1 MTLRSAGLLIYN
13 AIGTQSFNG
22 ATMASLYGFPR
33 IANPGEGQ
41 KIGIVQLG
49 GVHSQA
55 DLQYYFTQQGLG
67 TAPIVNVVILKG
79 SSMVDDNASVEVA
92 LDVQII
98 AAVCPMATITVYF
111 APNSLAGFYN
121 AIEIAA
127 QNNDC
132 VSVSWGCD
140 EAIVPT
146 EYINTFQALISSC
159 KKPVFVASG
168 DNGSAGNVGIGL
180 NVGFPASVP
189 SAIACGG
196 TSIVVS
202 NGAIASESAWSGS
215 GGGYSKRYPIPAY
228 QSKVVGGQLRG
239 VPDVSGNAD
248 PKSGYNVYVSSKG
261 GMLVIGGTSAVAPLW
276 SALIA
281 LINQCSG
288 SSKLQNINASLYG
301 LIGGFRDVVGGSNG
315 AYGAI
320 KSWDAVTGLGVPIG
334 QGLLEGLFRPTEP
347 TAPPKPP
354 EPPAPPAPTPRVAS
368 IMPRVIMMGSVVNIN
383 VNGENLNGVQSVELR
398 GSGGAVH
405 QFVIVKKSNTSIVC
419 RLGKN
424 LIQAGNYP
432 LVLKSADSSITSI
445 QTIKIENL
453 PIKSRRFPPRR

>member
-1 MTLRSAGLLIYN
+1 MTLRSAGLLINN
-13 AIGTQSFNG
+13 AIGNQSFNG

-33 IANPGEGQ
+33 VANPGEGQ

-49 GVHSQA
+49 GVYSQD

-67 TAPIVNVVILKG
+67 TAPIVNVVTLDG
-79 SSMVDDNASVEVA
+79 ASMVDDDASVEVA
-92 LDVQII
+92 LDVQIV
-98 AAVCPMATITVYF
+98 AAVCPMATINIYF
-111 APNSLAGFYN
+111 APNSMAGFYN

-132 VSVSWGCD
+132 VSVSWGTD
-140 EAIVPT
+140 EAYVST
-146 EYINTFQALISSC
+146 EHINSFQALISSC

-168 DNGSAGNVGIGL
+168 DNGSAGNIGIGL

-189 SAIACGG
+189 GAIACGG

-202 NGAIASESAWSGS
+202 NGAIASETAWSGS

-228 QSKVVGGQLRG
+228 QRRIVGGQARG

-261 GMLVIGGTSAVAPLW
+261 GMMVIGGTSAVAPLW
-276 SALIA
+276 SALVA
-281 LINQCSG
+281 MINQCSG
-288 SSKLQNINASLYG
+288 RSKLGNINASLYG
-301 LIGGFRDVVGGSNG
+301 LAGGFRDVVGGSNG

-334 QGLLEGLFRPTEP
+334 QGLLEGLFRVT
-347 TAPPKPP
+347 
-354 EPPAPPAPTPRVAS
+354 APTPQITS
-368 IMPRVIMMGSVVNIN
+368 IAPSVIMRGSVVNVY
-383 VNGENLNGVQSVELR
+383 VNGENLSGVQSVELR
-398 GSGGAVH
+398 GLRCA
-405 QFVIVKKSNTSIVC
+405 IVNQSNTSIVC
-419 RLGKN
+419 RPSKN
-424 LIQAGNYP
+424 LLQAGNYP
-432 LVLKSADSSITSI
+432 LVFKSADSSITSI

-453 PIKSRRFPPRR
+453 LIKSRRFPLRQ

>member
-1 MTLRSAGLLIYN
+1 MTLRSAGLLIYHA
-13 AIGTQSFNG
+13 AIGNQSFNG

-33 IANPGEGQ
+33 ITNPGEGQ

-49 GVHSQA
+49 GAYSQA

-67 TAPIVNVVILKG
+67 TAPIVNVVTLDG
-79 SSMVDDNASVEVA
+79 ATMVDDDASVEVA

-98 AAVCPMATITVYF
+98 AAVCPMASINIYF
-111 APNSLAGFYN
+111 APNSMAGFYN
-121 AIEIAA
+121 AIEMAA

-140 EAIVPT
+140 EVNVPI
-146 EYINTFQALISSC
+146 EYINTFQALIASC
-159 KKPVFVASG
+159 NKPVFVASG
-168 DNGSAGNVGIGL
+168 DNGSAGM

-196 TSIVVS
+196 TSIVVT
-202 NGAIASESAWSGS
+202 NGAIVSESAWSGS
-215 GGGYSKRYPIPAY
+215 GGGYSKCYPLPTY
-228 QSKVVGGQLRG
+228 QSKVVGGKARG
-239 VPDVSGNAD
+239 VPDVSANAD

-288 SSKLQNINASLYG
+288 RSKLQNINASLYG
-301 LIGGFRDVVGGSNG
+301 LAGGFRDVVGGSNG
-315 AYGAI
+315 DYSSV

-334 QGLLEGLFRPTEP
+334 QGLLEGLFRPT
-347 TAPPKPP
+347 A
-354 EPPAPPAPTPRVAS
+354 PAPPMPRVAS
-368 IMPRVIMMGSVVNIN
+368 ISPNVIQGGSVVNISIY
-383 VNGENLNGVQSVELR
+383 GYNLSGVQSIGLQ
-398 GSGGAVH
+398 GTGMML
-405 QFVIVKKSNTSIVC
+405 VIVRKTNTSIVC
-419 RLGKN
+419 RPSKN
-424 LIQAGNYP
+424 LLQAGNYP
-432 LVLKSADSSITSI
+432 LVFKSANGSVTST

-453 PIKSRRFPPRR
+453 PIKSRRFPLRNL